1 MDTQHAVGTRR
12 RGVSATLRRVASSAL
27 DLALPAACVGCGA
40 EGRPLCRACSPVLDV
55 RLSRPA
61 GVPIGLASPIPWPLL
76 QLEWCAPYSGIV
88 RRAIQDLKYRGERR
102 LAEPLGAAMARRWR
116 VASAGGE
123 VLVPVPADATRV
135 RERGYDQAT
144 LLARAASSGLGLPVA
159 ELVARTR
166 STIAQFD
173 LDRSGRGANVHGA
186 FALSPGAADRWD
198 GQIGGTW
205 FVLVDDVV
213 TTGSTLV
220 GCARVLLDAGALGVS
235 AITVARER

>member
-1 MDTQHAVGTRR
+1 
-12 RGVSATLRRVASSAL
+12 
-27 DLALPAACVGCGA
+27 
-40 EGRPLCRACSPVLDV
+40 
-55 RLSRPA
+55 
-61 GVPIGLASPIPWPLL
+61 
-76 QLEWCAPYSGIV
+76 
-88 RRAIQDLKYRGERR
+88 
-102 LAEPLGAAMARRWR
+102 MARRWR

-135 RERGYDQAT
+135 RERGYDQAA

-173 LDRSGRGANVHGA
+173 LDRSGRRANVHGA
-186 FALSPGAADRWD
+186 FALSPGGADRWD
-198 GQIGGTW
+198 GRIGGTW